1 MDVFMSGEHG
11 AADGDR
17 SAHSRIVY
25 TLVTL
30 LLVVIC
36 IKAFGKE
43 AEHSTNTPAQMNR
56 GQEQFCGERL
66 HYEMG
71 FWLFRNAAAAQ
82 LTFSK
87 KPQGFEALFE
97 AETTGL
103 TRIITGHKKEIM
115 RSVMEFDE
123 RTRRFR
129 PLTFQEL
136 FTDGRRQ
143 MDKMLTFNY
152 HDNTYTVSIKMDNR
166 SIFSKTKT
174 LPAVTFDD
182 LLTFFYNLRIGHYGP
197 VEPGLSFKVCLLM
210 SVRPSYLG
218 IMFRNDDNSGSSEVY
233 YDAVFNMEKI
243 LTQARSKTVSCR
255 LSRELI
261 PVYGVVE
268 DAYYFGDLTVRLRSR
283 DVTGIP

>member
-1 MDVFMSGEHG
+1 MSSEHDVSE
-11 AADGDR
+11 GDR
-17 SAHSRIVY
+17 SAHFRIVC
-25 TLVTL
+25 TIVTL

-43 AEHSTNTPAQMNR
+43 KAHSTDAPAQMNR
-56 GQEQFCGERL
+56 EPELFCGERL
-66 HYEMG
+66 DYDMG
-71 FWLFRNAAAAQ
+71 FWLFRNAAAAH

-87 KPQGFEALFE
+87 KSQGFEALFE

-103 TRIITGHKKEIM
+103 SRIITGHKKEMM

-123 RTRRFR
+123 GTRRFR

-143 MDKMLTFNY
+143 MDKRLTFNY
-152 HDNTYTVSIKMDNR
+152 YDNTYTISMKMDKR

-174 LPAVTFDD
+174 LPTVAFDD

-197 VEPGLSFKVCLLM
+197 VEPGLSFEVCLLM

-218 IMFRNDDNSGSSEVY
+218 IMFRNDENGGCPEAY
-233 YDAVFNMEKI
+233 YDAVFNMEKM

-255 LSRELI
+255 LSHDLI
-261 PVYGVVE
+261 PVYGVVK
-268 DAYYFGDLTVRLRSR
+268 DAYYFGDLTVRLRRR
-283 DVTGIP
+283 DVTAIP